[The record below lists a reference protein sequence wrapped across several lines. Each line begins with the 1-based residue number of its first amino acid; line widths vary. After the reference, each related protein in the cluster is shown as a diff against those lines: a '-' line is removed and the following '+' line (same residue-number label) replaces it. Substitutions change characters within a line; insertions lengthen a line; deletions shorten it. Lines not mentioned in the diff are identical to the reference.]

1 MAHDQHDQHVSRYS
15 SLRLL
20 VELDRLNSRQQKCD
34 THAALTHEIKVRIA
48 RHPKY
53 AHHAPKA

>member
-1 MAHDQHDQHVSRYS
+1 MAHDQHIQRLS

-20 VELDRLNSRQQKCD
+20 VELDRLNAKQQKCD
-34 THAALTHEIKVRIA
+34 THAAITHEIKVRIA

>member
-1 MAHDQHDQHVSRYS
+1 MSDTTHVSRLS

-20 VELDRLNSRQQKCD
+20 VELERLKRQDSAPSD
-34 THAALTHEIKVRIA
+34 TRDALTHEIKVRIA

-53 AHHAPKA
+53 AHHAPKR